1 MSYSSTEEMELNVP
15 KLVSWIVGII
25 VVVFL
30 FAFFIGSNIH
40 RNDIQEFT
48 VVQTIGGKTFVRDTG
63 GYYFSFFP
71 KKWAY
76 RKVNQVYFSNER
88 DESKDQ
94 DGIVVRFKNKGT
106 GDISSQVVYRLYNTP
121 EQIMNMHQYVAG
133 NQDRLDEYILAKL
146 KDIVMEKA
154 SQITSSEAIEDREK
168 LAAAIRKD
176 IINNE
181 YLMGIGIKIEQF
193 SITQIKFDET
203 TTALFEAQQKADL
216 QKKTAE
222 AEEANLQMQKKR
234 TEAEYEQKIAE
245 SKGKAEVEKIKQVT
259 DAEREAELAK
269 IQAEKEV
276 TVAKLEKEQQLV
288 KVSKEKE
295 VALVQIAKEK
305 EVAELQAQ
313 KEFTVA
319 EIAKKTE
326 AEQLEIIK
334 LKAQEKVA
342 EAEAKQ
348 KELELAKGI
357 SEQEKYRLDV
367 EKETKIGIAKALAE
381 GIKTMQ
387 LPRIVNLGGTVP
399 GTGDVG
405 ESIKT
410 FLDVKTLNALGEVK

>member
-1 MSYSSTEEMELNVP
+1 MAYNSSENVELNVP
-15 KLVSWIVGII
+15 KIVGWVAGIL
-25 VVVFL
+25 VTAFL
-30 FAFFIGSNIH
+30 LLFFVGSNIH
-40 RNDIQEFT
+40 RNDIQDFA
-48 VVQTIGGKTFVRDTG
+48 VVQTLRGNTFIQDHG

-71 KKWAY
+71 KKWTY

-88 DESKDQ
+88 DESKDN

-121 EQIMNMHQYVAG
+121 DEIMTMHQYVAG

-168 LAAAIRKD
+168 LAAAIRED
-176 IINNE
+176 FVGNA
-181 YLMGIGIKIEQF
+181 YLMGIGVKIEQF
-193 SITQIKFDET
+193 SITAIKFDET

-288 KVSKEKE
+288 KISKEKE
-295 VALVQIAKEK
+295 VAEM
-305 EVAELQAQ
+305 QAQ
-313 KEFTVA
+313 KEFSVA

-326 AEQLEIIK
+326 AEQLEIVR
-334 LKAQEKVA
+334 LKAQQKIA
-342 EAEAKQ
+342 EAEAKHQ
-348 KELELAKGI
+348 ELQLAKGI
-357 SEQEKYRLDV
+357 SEQEKYQLDIQ
-367 EKETKIGIAKALAE
+367 KETRIGIAAAIADGLKGLN
-381 GIKTMQ
+381 
-387 LPRIVNLGGTVP
+387 LPKIINISGNSTS
-399 GTGDVG
+399 DANNFS

-410 FLDVKTLNALGEVK
+410 FLDVKTLNILENVE

>member
-1 MSYSSTEEMELNVP
+1 MDKFTL
-15 KLVSWIVGII
+15 KLITGLVTAF
-25 VVVFL
+25 VVVSFL
-30 FAFFIGSNIH
+30 GANIH

-48 VVQTIGGKTFVRDTG
+48 VVQTIGGKTFIRDQG

-71 KKWAY
+71 KKWNY
-76 RKVNQVYFSNER
+76 RKVTQVYFSNEK
-88 DESKDQ
+88 DESSDN
-94 DGIVVRFKNKGT
+94 DGIIVRFKNKGT

-121 EQIMNMHQYVAG
+121 AEIMKMHQYVAG

-168 LAAAIRKD
+168 LANEIRKD
-176 IINNE
+176 FVGNE
-181 YLMGIGIKIEQF
+181 YLAGIGIKIEQF
-193 SITQIKFDET
+193 SITQITFDKT

-288 KVSKEKE
+288 KI
-295 VALVQIAKEK
+295 QKEK

-313 KEFTVA
+313 KELSVA
-319 EIAKKTE
+319 EIAKQTE
-326 AEQLEIIK
+326 AQQLEIAK
-334 LKAQEKVA
+334 LKAAQQVA

-357 SEQEKYRLDV
+357 SEQEKFRLTT
-367 EKETKIGIAKALAE
+367 EKETKIGIAREIAN
-381 GIKTMQ
+381 GIKTLQ
-387 LPRIVNLGGTVP
+387 LPRIINLGSGQTGTENP
-399 GTGDVG
+399 ITAF
-405 ESIKT
+405 EN
-410 FLDVKTLNALGEVK
+410 FLNVKMLKELETVQ

>member
-1 MSYSSTEEMELNVP
+1 MSYSSSNKMELNVP
-15 KLVSWIVGII
+15 KIIGWICGII
-25 VVVFL
+25 AIVFL
-30 FAFFIGSNIH
+30 SFFFIVSNVH

-48 VVQTIGGKTFVRDTG
+48 VVQTIGGKTFIQDRG

-88 DESKDQ
+88 DESKDN
-94 DGIVVRFKNKGT
+94 DGIIVRFKNKGT
-106 GDISSQVVYRLYNTP
+106 GDVSSQVVYRLYNTP
-121 EQIMNMHQYVAG
+121 EQIMTMHQYVAG

-168 LAAAIRKD
+168 LAAAIRQD
-176 IINNE
+176 IIGNE

-269 IQAEKEV
+269 IQAQKEV
-276 TVAKLEKEQQLV
+276 TVARLEKEQQLV

-295 VALVQIAKEK
+295 VAEM
-305 EVAELQAQ
+305 QAQ
-313 KEFTVA
+313 KQLSVA

-326 AEQLEIIK
+326 AEQLEIVK
-334 LKAQEKVA
+334 LQAQQKVA

-348 KELELAKGI
+348 KELELAKGL

-367 EKETKIGIAKALAE
+367 EKETRIGMAKAIAE

-387 LPRIVNLGGTVP
+387 LPRIINFGSNSGTA
-399 GTGDVG
+399 TTDVG
-405 ESIKT
+405 DSIKT
-410 FLDVKTLNALGEVK
+410 FLDVKTLTALDSVK

>member
-1 MSYSSTEEMELNVP
+1 MNYQNSGEMELNIP
-15 KLVSWIVGII
+15 KIAGWVAGILVTA
-25 VVVFL
+25 FL
-30 FAFFIGSNIH
+30 FIFLVASNIH

-48 VVQTIGGKTFVRDTG
+48 VVQTIGGKTFIRDTG

-71 KKWAY
+71 KKWVY

-88 DESKDQ
+88 DESKDN
-94 DGIVVRFKNKGT
+94 DGIIVRFKNKGT

-121 EQIMNMHQYVAG
+121 DEIMTMHQYVAG

-168 LAAAIRKD
+168 LAAAIRED
-176 IINNE
+176 FVGNE

-222 AEEANLQMQKKR
+222 AEEMNLEQQKKR
-234 TEAEYEQKIAE
+234 TIAEYNQKVAE
-245 SKGKAEVEKIKQVT
+245 SKGKADVEKIKQVT
-259 DAEREAELAK
+259 DAEREAELAR
-269 IQAEKEV
+269 IAAEKEV

-288 KVSKEKE
+288 QISKEKE
-295 VALVQIAKEK
+295 VAEIK
-305 EVAELQAQ
+305 AQ
-313 KEFTVA
+313 KELSIA
-319 EIAKKTE
+319 EIARKTE

-357 SEQEKYRLDV
+357 SEQEKYRLDI
-367 EKETKIGIAKALAE
+367 EKETKIGVAKAYAE
-381 GIKTMQ
+381 GIKGLT
-387 LPRIVNLGGTVP
+387 LPKIINLGNGSGTGEGTV
-399 GTGDVG
+399 

-410 FLDVKTLNALGEVK
+410 FLDVKTLNALDSVK

>member
-1 MSYSSTEEMELNVP
+1 MAYNETEMELNIP
-15 KLVSWIVGII
+15 KIVAWAVGII

-48 VVQTIGGKTFVRDTG
+48 VVQTIGGKTFIRDQG

-121 EQIMNMHQYVAG
+121 EEIMTMHQYVAG

-259 DAEREAELAK
+259 DAEREAELAR

-326 AEQLEIIK
+326 GEQLEIIK

-381 GIKTMQ
+381 GLKTMQ
-387 LPRIVNLGGTVP
+387 LPRIVNLGGGVP

-410 FLDVKTLNALGEVK
+410 FLDVKTLNALGDVK

>member
-1 MSYSSTEEMELNVP
+1 MSYTNRESAELNVP
-15 KLVSWIVGII
+15 KIAGWAIGVVITAFLLV
-25 VVVFL
+25 
-30 FAFFIGSNIH
+30 FILASNIH

-71 KKWAY
+71 KKWVY

-88 DESKDQ
+88 DESKDN
-94 DGIVVRFKNKGT
+94 DGIIVRFKNKGT

-121 EQIMNMHQYVAG
+121 DEIMTMHQYVAG

-168 LAAAIRKD
+168 LAAAIRED
-176 IINNE
+176 FVGNE

-222 AEEANLQMQKKR
+222 AEEMNLEQQKKR
-234 TEAEYEQKIAE
+234 TIAEYNQKVAE

-259 DAEREAELAK
+259 DAEREAELAR
-269 IQAEKEV
+269 IQAQKEV
-276 TVAKLEKEQQLV
+276 DVAKLEKEQQLV
-288 KVSKEKE
+288 MVSKEKE
-295 VALVQIAKEK
+295 VAEM
-305 EVAELQAQ
+305 QAQ
-313 KEFTVA
+313 KQLSVA

-326 AEQLEIIK
+326 AEQLEIVR
-334 LKAQEKVA
+334 LQAQQKIA

-348 KELELAKGI
+348 KELELARGL
-357 SEQEKYRLDV
+357 SEQEKYRLDI
-367 EKETKIGIAKALAE
+367 EKETRIGIAKAIAE
-381 GIKTMQ
+381 GLKTMQ
-387 LPRIVNLGGTVP
+387 LPRIINLGGSIP
-399 GTGDVG
+399 GVSDVG
-405 ESIKT
+405 ESIRT
-410 FLDVKTLNALGEVK
+410 FLDVKTLNALDSVN

>member
-1 MSYSSTEEMELNVP
+1 MSYTNSEELELNIP
-15 KLVSWIVGII
+15 KIVGWAVGIL
-25 VVVFL
+25 VTAFL
-30 FAFFIGSNIH
+30 FIFLVASNIH

-48 VVQTIGGKTFVRDTG
+48 VVQTIGGKTFIRDTG

-71 KKWAY
+71 KKWVY

-88 DESKDQ
+88 DESKDN
-94 DGIVVRFKNKGT
+94 DGIIVRFKNKGT

-121 EQIMNMHQYVAG
+121 DEIMTMHQYVAG

-168 LAAAIRKD
+168 LAAAIRED
-176 IINNE
+176 FVGNA

-222 AEEANLQMQKKR
+222 AEEMNLEQQKKR
-234 TEAEYEQKIAE
+234 TIAEYNQKVAE
-245 SKGKAEVEKIKQVT
+245 SKGKADVEKIKQVT
-259 DAEREAELAK
+259 DAEREAELAR
-269 IQAEKEV
+269 IAAEKEV

-288 KVSKEKE
+288 MVSKEKE
-295 VALVQIAKEK
+295 VAEM
-305 EVAELQAQ
+305 QAQ
-313 KEFTVA
+313 KQLSVA

-326 AEQLEIIK
+326 AEQLEIVK
-334 LKAQEKVA
+334 LQAQQKVA

-348 KELELAKGI
+348 KELELARGL
-357 SEQEKYRLDV
+357 SEQEKYRLDI
-367 EKETKIGIAKALAE
+367 EKETRIGVAKALAD

-387 LPRIVNLGGTVP
+387 LPRIVNLGAGTTP
-399 GTGDVG
+399 GASDVG

-410 FLDVKTLNALGEVK
+410 FLDVKTLNALDSVK

>member
-1 MSYSSTEEMELNVP
+1 MNYQNSGEMELNIP
-15 KLVSWIVGII
+15 KIAGWVAGILVTA
-25 VVVFL
+25 FL
-30 FAFFIGSNIH
+30 FIFLVASNIH

-71 KKWAY
+71 KKWVY

-88 DESKDQ
+88 DESKDN
-94 DGIVVRFKNKGT
+94 DGIIVRFKNKGT

-121 EQIMNMHQYVAG
+121 DEIMTMHQYVAG

-168 LAAAIRKD
+168 LAAAIRED
-176 IINNE
+176 FVGNE

-222 AEEANLQMQKKR
+222 AEEMNLEQQKKR
-234 TEAEYEQKIAE
+234 TIAEYNQKVAE
-245 SKGKAEVEKIKQVT
+245 SKGKADVEKIKQVT
-259 DAEREAELAK
+259 DAEREAELAR
-269 IQAEKEV
+269 IAAEKEV

-288 KVSKEKE
+288 QISKEKE
-295 VALVQIAKEK
+295 VAEIK
-305 EVAELQAQ
+305 AQ
-313 KEFTVA
+313 KELSIA
-319 EIAKKTE
+319 EIARKTE

-367 EKETKIGIAKALAE
+367 EKETKIGVAKAYAD
-381 GIKTMQ
+381 GIKGLV
-387 LPRIVNLGGTVP
+387 LPKIVQVGGAGAAGDGTV
-399 GTGDVG
+399 

-410 FLDVKTLNALGEVK
+410 FLDVKTLGALETVK

>member
-1 MSYSSTEEMELNVP
+1 MSTYRDRESVSEPAVP
-15 KLVSWIVGII
+15 KAAVWGIGVLVTAIV
-25 VVVFL
+25 L
-30 FAFFIGSNIH
+30 AFFVGSNIH

-48 VVQTIGGKTFVRDTG
+48 VVQTIGGNTFIRDTG
-63 GYYFSFFP
+63 GFYFCFFP
-71 KKWAY
+71 KKWSY
-76 RKVNQVYFSNER
+76 RKVTQVYFSNET

-106 GDISSQVVYRLYNTP
+106 GDISCQVVYRLYNTP
-121 EQIMNMHQYVAG
+121 EDIMKMHQYVAG

-168 LAAAIRKD
+168 LATAIRED
-176 IINNE
+176 FINNE

-193 SITQIKFDET
+193 SITQITFDKT
-203 TTALFEAQQKADL
+203 TTDLFEAQQKADL

-222 AEEANLQMQKKR
+222 AEEANLVMQKKR

-259 DAEREAELAK
+259 DAEREAQLAK
-269 IQAEKEV
+269 IQAQKEV
-276 TVAKLEKEQQLV
+276 DVAKLEKEQQLV
-288 KVSKEKE
+288 KI
-295 VALVQIAKEK
+295 QKEK

-313 KEFTVA
+313 KELSVA
-319 EIAKKTE
+319 EIARKTE
-326 AEQLEIIK
+326 AEQLEIIR
-334 LKAQEKVA
+334 LKAQEKIA

-357 SEQEKYRLDV
+357 SDQEKYQLDI
-367 EKETKIGIAKALAE
+367 EKETKIGVAKAIADGLK
-381 GIKTMQ
+381 GMN
-387 LPRIVNLGGTVP
+387 LPKIVNLGTGAT
-399 GTGDVG
+399 GGAGDVT

-410 FLDVKTLNALGEVK
+410 FLDVKTLNALGD

>member
-1 MSYSSTEEMELNVP
+1 MSHYDDEISMP
-15 KLVSWIVGII
+15 KTMKWGIGVLVMTLILM
-25 VVVFL
+25 FL
-30 FAFFIGSNIH
+30 IGSNIH

-48 VVQTIGGKTFVRDTG
+48 VVQTISGKTFIRDTG
-63 GYYFSFFP
+63 GFYFSFFP
-71 KKWAY
+71 KKWSY
-76 RKVNQVYFSNER
+76 RKVTQVYFSNEK
-88 DESKDQ
+88 DESKDN

-106 GDISSQVVYRLYNTP
+106 GDISCQVVYRLYNTP
-121 EQIMNMHQYVAG
+121 DDILKMHQYVAG
-133 NQDRLDEYILAKL
+133 SQDRLDEYILAKL

-168 LAAAIRKD
+168 LANAIRTD
-176 IINNE
+176 FISNE

-193 SITQIKFDET
+193 SITQITFDQT

-269 IQAEKEV
+269 IQAQKEV
-276 TVAKLEKEQQLV
+276 DVAKLEKEQQLV
-288 KVSKEKE
+288 KI
-295 VALVQIAKEK
+295 QKEK

-313 KEFTVA
+313 KELSVA

-326 AEQLEIIK
+326 AEQLEIAK
-334 LKAQEKVA
+334 LKAEQKVA

-348 KELELAKGI
+348 KELELAKGL
-357 SEQEKYRLDV
+357 SDQEKYRLDI
-367 EKETKIGIAKALAE
+367 EKETKIGVAKALAD
-381 GIKTMQ
+381 GIRGVQ
-387 LPRIVNLGGTVP
+387 LPKIVNVGS
-399 GTGDVG
+399 GDTSKGSNDISGAINTLLNVR
-405 ESIKT
+405 
-410 FLDVKTLNALGEVK
+410 TLNELDEKKDK

>member
-1 MSYSSTEEMELNVP
+1 MSYTNSEELELNIP
-15 KLVSWIVGII
+15 KIVGW
-25 VVVFL
+25 VVGILVTAFL
-30 FAFFIGSNIH
+30 FIFLVASNIH

-48 VVQTIGGKTFVRDTG
+48 VVQTIGGKTFIRDTG

-71 KKWAY
+71 KKWVY

-88 DESKDQ
+88 DESKDN
-94 DGIVVRFKNKGT
+94 DGIIVRFKNKGT

-121 EQIMNMHQYVAG
+121 DEIMTMHQYVAG

-168 LAAAIRKD
+168 LAAAIRED
-176 IINNE
+176 FVGNA

-222 AEEANLQMQKKR
+222 AEEMNLEQQKKR
-234 TEAEYEQKIAE
+234 TIAEYNQKVAE
-245 SKGKAEVEKIKQVT
+245 SKGKADVEKIKQVT
-259 DAEREAELAK
+259 DAEREAELAR
-269 IQAEKEV
+269 IAAEKEV

-288 KVSKEKE
+288 QISKEKE
-295 VALVQIAKEK
+295 VAEIK
-305 EVAELQAQ
+305 AQ
-313 KEFTVA
+313 KELSIT
-319 EIAKKTE
+319 EIARKTE

-357 SEQEKYRLDV
+357 SEQEKYRLDI
-367 EKETKIGIAKALAE
+367 EKETKIGVAKAYAE
-381 GIKTMQ
+381 GIKGLT
-387 LPRIVNLGGTVP
+387 LPKIVTVGNGTAAGEGTV
-399 GTGDVG
+399 

-410 FLDVKTLNALGEVK
+410 FLDVKTLNALDSVK

>member
-1 MSYSSTEEMELNVP
+1 MNYQNSGEMELNIP
-15 KLVSWIVGII
+15 KIVGW
-25 VVVFL
+25 VVGILVTAFL
-30 FAFFIGSNIH
+30 FIFLVASNIH

-48 VVQTIGGKTFVRDTG
+48 VVQTIGGKTFIRDTG

-71 KKWAY
+71 KKWVY

-88 DESKDQ
+88 DESKDN
-94 DGIVVRFKNKGT
+94 DGIIVRFKNKGT

-121 EQIMNMHQYVAG
+121 DEIMTMHQYVAG
-133 NQDRLDEYILAKL
+133 KQDRLDEYILAKL

-168 LAAAIRKD
+168 LAAAIRED
-176 IINNE
+176 FVGNA

-222 AEEANLQMQKKR
+222 AEEMNLEQQKKR
-234 TEAEYEQKIAE
+234 TIAEYNQKVAE
-245 SKGKAEVEKIKQVT
+245 SKGKADVEKIKQVT
-259 DAEREAELAK
+259 DAEREAELAR
-269 IQAEKEV
+269 IAAEKEV

-288 KVSKEKE
+288 MVSKEKE
-295 VALVQIAKEK
+295 VAEM
-305 EVAELQAQ
+305 QAQ
-313 KEFTVA
+313 KQLSVA

-326 AEQLEIIK
+326 AEQLEIVK
-334 LKAQEKVA
+334 LQAQQKVA

-348 KELELAKGI
+348 KELELARGL
-357 SEQEKYRLDV
+357 SEQEKYRLDI
-367 EKETKIGIAKALAE
+367 EKEMKIGVAKAYAE
-381 GIKTMQ
+381 GIKGLT
-387 LPRIVNLGGTVP
+387 LPKIINLGNGSGTGEGTV
-399 GTGDVG
+399 

-410 FLDVKTLNALGEVK
+410 FLDVKTLNALDGVK

>member
-1 MSYSSTEEMELNVP
+1 MSYTNSEELELNVP
-15 KLVSWIVGII
+15 KIVGW
-25 VVVFL
+25 VVGILITAFL
-30 FAFFIGSNIH
+30 FIFLVASNIH

-48 VVQTIGGKTFVRDTG
+48 VVQTIGGKTFIRDTG

-71 KKWAY
+71 KKWVY

-88 DESKDQ
+88 DESKDN
-94 DGIVVRFKNKGT
+94 DGIIVRFKNKGT

-121 EQIMNMHQYVAG
+121 DEIMTMHQYVAG

-168 LAAAIRKD
+168 LAAAIRED
-176 IINNE
+176 FVGNA

-222 AEEANLQMQKKR
+222 AEEMNLEQQKKR
-234 TEAEYEQKIAE
+234 TIAEYNQKVAE
-245 SKGKAEVEKIKQVT
+245 SKGKADVEKIKQVT
-259 DAEREAELAK
+259 DAEREAELAR
-269 IQAEKEV
+269 IAAEKEV

-288 KVSKEKE
+288 QISKEKE
-295 VALVQIAKEK
+295 VAEIK
-305 EVAELQAQ
+305 AQ
-313 KEFTVA
+313 KELSIA
-319 EIAKKTE
+319 EIARKTE

-357 SEQEKYRLDV
+357 SEQEKYRLDI
-367 EKETKIGIAKALAE
+367 EKETKIGVAKAYAE
-381 GIKTMQ
+381 GIKGLT
-387 LPRIVNLGGTVP
+387 LPKIITVGNGTAAGESTV
-399 GTGDVG
+399 

-410 FLDVKTLNALGEVK
+410 FLDVKTLNALDSVK

>member
-1 MSYSSTEEMELNVP
+1 MPYVSKSTPEFNIP
-15 KLVSWIVGII
+15 KIVGWAVGVV

-30 FAFFIGSNIH
+30 LAFLIGSNIH

-48 VVQTIGGKTFVRDTG
+48 VVQTIFGKTFIRDTG

-76 RKVNQVYFSNER
+76 RKVNQVYFSNEK
-88 DESKDQ
+88 DESKDN
-94 DGIVVRFKNKGT
+94 DGIIVRFKNKGT

-121 EQIMNMHQYVAG
+121 EEILKMHQYVAG

-168 LAAAIRKD
+168 LATAIRED
-176 IINNE
+176 FINNE

-193 SITQIKFDET
+193 SITQITFDVT

-245 SKGKAEVEKIKQVT
+245 SRGKAEVEKIKQVT
-259 DAEREAELAK
+259 DAEREAELAR

-276 TVAKLEKEQQLV
+276 TVAKLEKEQQLIQV
-288 KVSKEKE
+288 
-295 VALVQIAKEK
+295 AKEK
-305 EVAELQAQ
+305 EVAETQAQ
-313 KEFTVA
+313 KLLSVA
-319 EIAKKTE
+319 EINKQTE
-326 AEQLEIIK
+326 TEQLEIVK
-334 LKAQEKVA
+334 LQAQQKVA

-348 KELELAKGI
+348 KELELAKGL
-357 SEQEKYRLDV
+357 SEQEKYRLDI
-367 EKETKIGIAKALAE
+367 EKETRIGVAKAIAD

-387 LPRIVNLGGTVP
+387 LPRIINFGGLGDSTGT
-399 GTGDVG
+399 DVTD
-405 ESIKT
+405 SIKT
-410 FLDVKTLNALGEVK
+410 FLDVKTLNALEETK

>member
-1 MSYSSTEEMELNVP
+1 MNYQNSGEMELNIP
-15 KLVSWIVGII
+15 KIAGWVAGILVTA
-25 VVVFL
+25 FL
-30 FAFFIGSNIH
+30 FIFLVASNIH

-48 VVQTIGGKTFVRDTG
+48 VVQTIGGKTFIRDTG

-71 KKWAY
+71 KKWVY
-76 RKVNQVYFSNER
+76 RKVTQVYFSNER
-88 DESKDQ
+88 DESKDN
-94 DGIVVRFKNKGT
+94 DGIIVRFKNKGT

-121 EQIMNMHQYVAG
+121 DEIMTMHQYVAG

-168 LAAAIRKD
+168 LAAAIRED
-176 IINNE
+176 FVGNA

-193 SITQIKFDET
+193 SITQITFDET

-222 AEEANLQMQKKR
+222 AEEMNLEQQKKR
-234 TEAEYEQKIAE
+234 TIAEYNQKVAE
-245 SKGKAEVEKIKQVT
+245 SKGKADVEKIKQVT
-259 DAEREAELAK
+259 DAEREAELAR
-269 IQAEKEV
+269 IAAEKEV

-288 KVSKEKE
+288 QISKEKE
-295 VALVQIAKEK
+295 VAEIK
-305 EVAELQAQ
+305 AQ
-313 KEFTVA
+313 KELSIA
-319 EIAKKTE
+319 EIARKTE

-357 SEQEKYRLDV
+357 SEQEKYRLDI
-367 EKETKIGIAKALAE
+367 EKETKIGVAKAYAE
-381 GIKTMQ
+381 GIKGLT
-387 LPRIVNLGGTVP
+387 LPKIINLGNGSGTGEGTV
-399 GTGDVG
+399 

-410 FLDVKTLNALGEVK
+410 FLDVKTLNALDSVK

>member
-1 MSYSSTEEMELNVP
+1 MSYTNSEELELNIP
-15 KLVSWIVGII
+15 KIVGWAVGILI
-25 VVVFL
+25 TAFL
-30 FAFFIGSNIH
+30 FIFLVASNIH

-48 VVQTIGGKTFVRDTG
+48 VVQTIAGKTFIRDTG

-71 KKWAY
+71 KKWVY

-88 DESKDQ
+88 DESKDN
-94 DGIVVRFKNKGT
+94 DGIIVRFKNKGT

-121 EQIMNMHQYVAG
+121 EEIMTMHQYVAG

-168 LAAAIRKD
+168 LAAAIRED
-176 IINNE
+176 FVGNT

-222 AEEANLQMQKKR
+222 AEEMNLEQQKKR
-234 TEAEYEQKIAE
+234 TIAEYNQKVAE
-245 SKGKAEVEKIKQVT
+245 SKGKADVEKIKQVT
-259 DAEREAELAK
+259 DAEREAELAR
-269 IQAEKEV
+269 IAAEKEV

-288 KVSKEKE
+288 QVSKEKE
-295 VALVQIAKEK
+295 VAEM
-305 EVAELQAQ
+305 QAQ
-313 KEFTVA
+313 KQLSVA

-326 AEQLEIIK
+326 AEQLEIVK
-334 LKAQEKVA
+334 LQAQQKVA

-348 KELELAKGI
+348 KELELARGL
-357 SEQEKYRLDV
+357 SEQEKYRLDI
-367 EKETKIGIAKALAE
+367 EKETRIGVAKALAE

-387 LPRIVNLGGTVP
+387 LPRIVNLGSGTTP
-399 GTGDVG
+399 SASDVG

-410 FLDVKTLNALGEVK
+410 FLDVKTLNALDSVK